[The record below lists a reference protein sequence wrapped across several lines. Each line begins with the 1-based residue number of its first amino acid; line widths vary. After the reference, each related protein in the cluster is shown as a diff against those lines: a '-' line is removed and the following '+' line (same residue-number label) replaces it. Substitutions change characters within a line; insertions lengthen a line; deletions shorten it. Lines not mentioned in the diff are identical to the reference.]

1 MSDKSAD
8 AGAPR
13 RRRNPILAGLQA
25 LLRTRITAGLLT
37 VLPIYVTIL
46 LLGFVFGLMRDSS
59 QWTLEW
65 LLETQYIQFEVLKL
79 APQTGPNGK
88 IIPPSGLHDVESLML
103 ARPWLGWS
111 MAILSVML
119 TIILLYTIGLLTANI
134 VGRRI
139 IQAIEVGFDKVPLV
153 KTIYRS
159 SKQIL
164 KSFAGDQTE
173 NFQRVA
179 LVPFP
184 QERMRCVGFITAT
197 FRDSKTNEELATVFI
212 PTTPNPT
219 TGYLQIVRRADL
231 TELDWSVE
239 DAVRTIMSGGI
250 LRPDYLTIVPQGQN
264 APGEPLLG
272 QQLPPKLPRDG
283 GSSV

>member
-1 MSDKSAD
+1 MSEQQA
-8 AGAPR
+8 APGAPR
-13 RRRNPILAGLQA
+13 RRRNPIISGLQA

-65 LLETQYIQFEVLKL
+65 LLETAYIQTEVLDL
-79 APQTGPNGK
+79 DLPLGPDGR
-88 IIPPSGLHDVESLML
+88 PVLQDVETLME

-164 KSFAGDQTE
+164 KSFTGDQAST
-173 NFQRVA
+173 FQRVA

-184 QERMRCVGFITAT
+184 QERMRCVGFVTAT
-197 FRDSKTNEELATVFI
+197 FFDSETNEELATVFI

-239 DAVRTIMSGGI
+239 DAVSTIMSGGI
-250 LRPDYLTIVPQGQN
+250 LRPDYLTIVPQGPR
-264 APGEPLLG
+264 ASEPLA
-272 QQLPPKLPRDG
+272 QQDRPGPKAGERGTPD
-283 GSSV
+283 

>member
-1 MSDKSAD
+1 MSDTPGQPD
-8 AGAPR
+8 APKR
-13 RRRNPILAGLQA
+13 KTNPILAGLRR
-25 LLRTRITAGLLT
+25 LLQTRITAGLLT

-59 QWTLEW
+59 QWVLEW
-65 LLETQYIQFEVLKL
+65 LLETEWIQFQVLNL
-79 APQTGPNGK
+79 QPRVDDSGALL
-88 IIPPSGLHDVESLML
+88 PPGGLHDVETLML
-103 ARPWLGWS
+103 DRPWLGWYL
-111 MAILSVML
+111 AVLSVTL

-139 IQAIEVGFDKVPLV
+139 IEGIEIGFDKVPLV

-164 KSFAGDQTE
+164 KSFTGDSAS
-173 NFQRVA
+173 NFQRFA
-179 LVPFP
+179 LIPFP

-197 FRDSKTNEELATVFI
+197 FRDSLTDEELATVFI

-239 DAVRTIMSGGI
+239 EAVRTIMSGGI
-250 LRPDYLTIVPQGQN
+250 IRPDYLTIVPRKELS
-264 APGEPLLG
+264 AV
-272 QQLPPKLPRDG
+272 QQEHPPKT
-283 GSSV
+283 